1 MVLHNT
7 GNIIFFFIS
16 LFHRGSKGSVC
27 LYSRRD
33 QILACSTRSPESL
46 LENRQYCTRVTRGRQ
61 TFLVTLPSAI
71 CTKCLLLNYEA
82 KWQLLTLCQR

>member
-1 MVLHNT
+1 MVLHN
-7 GNIIFFFIS
+7 NIIFFSS

-33 QILACSTRSPESL
+33 QILACSTRSPKSL

-71 CTKCLLLNYEA
+71 LNVCCS
-82 KWQLLTLCQR
+82 TMRRSGNS